1 LPFQPSRRR
10 KRRGLQT
17 ARLSVLLYIIVWLYL
32 QKKHE
37 KGSPDS
43 QVTSGISDLT
53 GELNRLRLAVR
64 FGDCQSATIMDQ
76 LDGISWMDPAICWV
90 QFCPDACRQRPDR
103 KRKTTRETATAHP
116 LCRARRI
123 LSSPL
128 CQGKGSETKQFAAAH
143 FRGDGSP
150 CHGRSRSRH
159 AFTDAAHGP
168 AAHSLSRQASAAAT
182 HTSVLL
188 FRMSSRVSQGREL

>member
-1 LPFQPSRRR
+1 MHVFTTSQVLCTTPYCASEFTWSLARYVAFFLIHPDRCTTLS
-10 KRRGLQT
+10 GAENTQT
-17 ARLSVLLYIIVWLYL
+17 ALPRSCRCRSSLPGGGREEDCRLLASQFSFIVWLYL

-116 LCRARRI
+116 L
-123 LSSPL
+123 
-128 CQGKGSETKQFAAAH
+128 
-143 FRGDGSP
+143 
-150 CHGRSRSRH
+150 
-159 AFTDAAHGP
+159 
-168 AAHSLSRQASAAAT
+168 
-182 HTSVLL
+182 
-188 FRMSSRVSQGREL
+188 